1 MPGNNNPTLPNHPTL
16 QALKRTT
23 ICFVIYKTW
32 LVLLLIWF
40 RLYHESCT
48 FKSNWL
54 QYFFMRQKRLDA
66 NAKWGKFCPVYG
78 GTQCGN
84 ICSKME
90 MKMKRFGL
98 NSVGWSRQF
107 DICIYMAAVLW
118 LRCLVDL
125 RHCRCRTSMAKAKI
139 SIPFSQRGPIPIQL
153 EDSYTGNPTGC
164 AVIDIIFPQGE
175 QVSHHWCKTFS
186 YQMFRKAT
194 ATEVHTYTGL
204 VYTNARKVSYLW
216 YSCWWKPEQ
225 DWKMPLL
232 LISDFRGS
240 IS

>member
-1 MPGNNNPTLPNHPTL
+1 MWKYLLKNGNENEKIWIEFRWLK
-16 QALKRTT
+16 QA
-23 ICFVIYKTW
+23 VWY
-32 LVLLLIWF
+32 
-40 RLYHESCT
+40 LYLH
-48 FKSNWL
+48 
-54 QYFFMRQKRLDA
+54 
-66 NAKWGKFCPVYG
+66 G
-78 GTQCGN
+78 GCVVTVV
-84 ICSKME
+84 
-90 MKMKRFGL
+90 FGR
-98 NSVGWSRQF
+98 S
-107 DICIYMAAVLW
+107 
-118 LRCLVDL
+118 